1 MQHGNWF
8 VALVVPEQAG
18 LDGVLPSLPPGLRR
32 FQPGDRHL
40 SVAFLGA
47 CGAERALD
55 AWQAIAAC
63 SHPPIAVRHASWRAM
78 GRPLRGWRR

>member
-32 FQPGDRHL
+32 FQPADRHL
-40 SVAFLGA
+40 TVAFLGA
-47 CGAERALD
+47 RR
-55 AWQAIAAC
+55 W
-63 SHPPIAVRHASWRAM
+63 
-78 GRPLRGWRR
+78 PLRGWRR